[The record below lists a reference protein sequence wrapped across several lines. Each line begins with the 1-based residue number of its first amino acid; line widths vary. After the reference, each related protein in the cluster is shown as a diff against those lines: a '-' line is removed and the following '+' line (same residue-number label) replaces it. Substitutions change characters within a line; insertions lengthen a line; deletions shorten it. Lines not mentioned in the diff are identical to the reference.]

1 MQVQSAEQA
10 VMGRKRTIR
19 IVAILFIFVLIAFTL
34 LGNTIMAL
42 TLPKVAIIEPK
53 PGQLTHTFKGSG
65 ILKWRA
71 EMELVNPTSSI
82 VQKIKV
88 KKGDEVKKGQQL
100 VIYDRTDSEQQI
112 LDEQASLHK
121 LRIAIE
127 EQQSSYIM
135 AVQSGDELQIKGAK
149 RQIDTSKIDLDVQQR
164 KIKKMQED
172 LTKSRAL
179 VAPFDGIIT
188 EVGAIEGLAS
198 TSKGPDVR
206 ISNGSLGFES
216 EVSVPAKMASLL
228 MIGDMLD
235 VQVIGS
241 QEEQVEG
248 MIADIQDG
256 NGTDLSS
263 GDAGGGTPPNAP
275 MKRLRITIQGEGW
288 KGGENVRV
296 ELTRQTA
303 AEALLISNQ
312 AIHEDSSGKY
322 VYRVEERNGPLGNAF
337 YVRRVSITVVDSN
350 DHESAVTDG
359 LFEQDQVIL
368 ESSEPL
374 QEGNKVRMQ

>member
-1 MQVQSAEQA
+1 MQLQSVEQA

-19 IVAILFIFVLIAFTL
+19 IVAVLFIFVLIAFTL

-42 TLPKVAIIEPK
+42 TLPKVTVIEPK
-53 PGQLTHTFKGSG
+53 RGQLAHTFKGSG

-82 VQKIKV
+82 VKKIKI
-88 KKGDEVKKGQQL
+88 KKGDVVKRGQQL
-100 VIYDRTDSEQQI
+100 VIYDRTDAEQQI
-112 LDEQASLHK
+112 LDEQANLHK

-188 EVGAIEGLAS
+188 EVAAIEGLAS
-198 TSKGPDVR
+198 TSGGADVR
-206 ISNGSLGFES
+206 ISNRSLGFETD
-216 EVSVPAKMASLL
+216 VMVPTKIASLL
-228 MIGDMLD
+228 KIGDTLD
-235 VQVIGS
+235 LQVNGS
-241 QEEQVEG
+241 EEEQVEG
-248 MIADIQDG
+248 RLVDIQDG
-256 NGTDLSS
+256 NGANLSS

-275 MKRLRITIQGEGW
+275 MKRLRIAIQGDGW
-288 KGGENVRV
+288 KGGENVQV
-296 ELTRQTA
+296 ELMRQTTSD
-303 AEALLISNQ
+303 ALLISNQ

-337 YVRRVSITVVDSN
+337 YVQRVSITVVDVN
-350 DHESAVTDG
+350 DHESAVTEG

-374 QEGNKVRMQ
+374 QDGNKVRMQ

>member
-19 IVAILFIFVLIAFTL
+19 IVAVLFIFILIAFTL

-42 TLPKVAIIEPK
+42 TLPKVAVIEPK

-82 VQKIKV
+82 VKKIKV
-88 KKGDEVKKGQQL
+88 KKGDVVKKGQQL
-100 VIYDRTDSEQQI
+100 VIYDRTDAEQQI

-164 KIKKMQED
+164 KIQKMQED

-198 TSKGPDVR
+198 TSGGPDVR
-206 ISNGSLGFES
+206 ISNRSLGFES

-228 MIGDMLD
+228 KIGDMLD
-235 VQVIGS
+235 VQVNGS

-248 MIADIQDG
+248 MLADIQEG

-275 MKRLRITIQGEGW
+275 MKRLRITIQGKDW
-288 KGGENVRV
+288 KGGENVQV
-296 ELTRQTA
+296 ELMRQTA

-337 YVRRVSITVVDSN
+337 YVQRASITVVDAN
-350 DHESAVTDG
+350 DHESAITEG
-359 LFEQDQVIL
+359 LFEQDQIIL